1 LGAQFFPT
9 PPSVVK
15 RMLTLACA
23 DRDSVLFDLGCGDG
37 GIVVAAA
44 RDHGVKKAV
53 GIEKDKRLFSIA
65 RRRTAGLEN
74 AMILNADYDEVDLSE
89 ASIVTIYQSASENAR
104 LKRKLL
110 AELSAGRTIV
120 SHAFGF
126 PGWRPREFQVFRE
139 GRHGYRI
146 FVYQLGPDTPS

>member
-1 LGAQFFPT
+1 
-9 PPSVVK
+9 
-15 RMLTLACA
+15 MLTLARA
-23 DRDSVLFDLGCGDG
+23 GPDSVLYDLGCGDG

-44 RDHGVKKAV
+44 REHDVKKAV
-53 GIEKDKRLFSIA
+53 GIEKDKRLSSIA
-65 RRRTAGLEN
+65 LRRTSGLRN
-74 AMILNADYDEVDLSE
+74 ATILNADYDDVDLSE

-110 AELSAGRTIV
+110 KELSAGTTIV

-126 PGWRPREFQVFRE
+126 PGWRPIEFQVFKD

-146 FVYQLGPDTPS
+146 FLYEVGFDTPM